1 MAINVLHSACA
12 GNVEICR
19 YLFLSNKAAP
29 LIDLATQL
37 LASCLSTLTTPTP
50 PLQRSLTAA
59 AAAAASGGVGAAV
72 VVATEGGSGADSSS
86 GNCSFGGP
94 LLLVCGPLLSLLAE
108 VVSAVAASA
117 GRDAVLQLSLTD
129 TVRCV

>member
-1 MAINVLHSACA
+1 MAINVLHSASA

-37 LASCLSTLTTPTP
+37 LASCLSTLTAPTP

-59 AAAAASGGVGAAV
+59 AGAASGGVGAAV

-108 VVSAVAASA
+108 VVSALAASA